1 MKHLIISLFTLF
13 LSIGNLYSQE
23 KSRIIVTTDLGGT
36 DPDDIQ
42 SMIHL
47 LVCSDV
53 IDIEGIISQLAWIP
67 APDNTTAIKDI
78 IDQYGK
84 VLPNLRKHSSDFPS
98 AEYLKSITVQ
108 GQKVPH
114 MDGVGNGL
122 DSPGSDLII
131 KVVDDKQDPRP
142 VWLVAWGGMNTIAQ
156 AIWKVKNTRNNR
168 EFTTFAN
175 RIRIYDILGQDD
187 SGAWIAKNF
196 PEILYIRN
204 KEVYGW
210 APDDQWIKS
219 NIQKKGPL
227 GSIYP
232 DRRWATEGDS
242 PSFLYLCNNGLNTP
256 EHPEYGG
263 WGGRFSPTKQKN
275 IRGMDFIEK
284 SNKSESVYDDYYMI
298 ASSKEGIEAINR
310 WKRHIY
316 NDFAARIAWSVSPE
330 YEMANHHPK
339 PAILNDDSTAPIYI
353 KASAGDTLSLDASG
367 SFDPDGDSLNFN
379 WSFYSEPST
388 YNGNLEITN
397 ANNSDLSLK
406 IPTEAKGKTIH
417 LVLEVTDNGQP
428 NLTSYKR
435 VVVSVK

>member
-1 MKHLIISLFTLF
+1 MKYLIISLLTVF
-13 LSIGNLYSQE
+13 LSIGNLFSQE

-47 LVCSDV
+47 LVCSDC
-53 IDIEGIISQLAWIP
+53 IDIEGIVSQLAWIP
-67 APDNTTAIKDI
+67 APDNTAAIKDI

-84 VLPNLRKHSSDFPS
+84 ALPNLRKHSSDYPS

-131 KVVDDKQDPRP
+131 KVVDDKQDSRP

-196 PEILYIRN
+196 PEIIYIRN

-219 NIQKKGPL
+219 NIQKKRTVG
-227 GSIYP
+227 Y
-232 DRRWATEGDS
+232 
-242 PSFLYLCNNGLNTP
+242 
-256 EHPEYGG
+256 
-263 WGGRFSPTKQKN
+263 N
-275 IRGMDFIEK
+275 I
-284 SNKSESVYDDYYMI
+284 S
-298 ASSKEGIEAINR
+298 
-310 WKRHIY
+310 
-316 NDFAARIAWSVSPE
+316 
-330 YEMANHHPK
+330 
-339 PAILNDDSTAPIYI
+339 
-353 KASAGDTLSLDASG
+353 
-367 SFDPDGDSLNFN
+367 
-379 WSFYSEPST
+379 
-388 YNGNLEITN
+388 
-397 ANNSDLSLK
+397 
-406 IPTEAKGKTIH
+406 
-417 LVLEVTDNGQP
+417 
-428 NLTSYKR
+428 
-435 VVVSVK
+435 

>member
-1 MKHLIISLFTLF
+1 MKYLIISLFTIF

-47 LVCSDV
+47 LVCSDG

-67 APDNTTAIKDI
+67 APDNTAAIKDI

-122 DSPGSDLII
+122 DSPGSNLII
-131 KVVDDKQDPRP
+131 KVVDNKHDNRP

-156 AIWKVKNTRNNR
+156 AIWTVKNTRNNR
-168 EFTTFAN
+168 EFTKFADK
-175 RIRIYDILGQDD
+175 IRIYDILGQDD
-187 SGAWIAKNF
+187 AGAWIAKNF

-204 KEVYGW
+204 TEVYGW
-210 APDDQWIKS
+210 TPDDEWIKN
-219 NIQKKGPL
+219 NIQSKGLL
-227 GSIYP
+227 GRTYP

-242 PSFLYLCNNGLNTP
+242 PSFLYFCANGLNTP

-263 WGGRFSPTKQKN
+263 WGGRFSTTKQKN
-275 IRGMDFIEK
+275 IRGMDFVEK
-284 SNKSESVYDDYYMI
+284 SGKPESVYDDYYMTV
-298 ASSKEGIEAINR
+298 SSEEGIGAINR
-310 WKRHIY
+310 WKHHIY
-316 NDFAARIAWSVSPE
+316 NDFAARIIWSASPR

-339 PAILNDDSTAPIYI
+339 PVISNYGSTAPIYI
-353 KASAGDTLSLDASG
+353 NAHAGKELTLNAGQSS
-367 SFDPDGDSLNFN
+367 DPDGDSLSFN
-379 WSFYSEPST
+379 WSFYPEPST
-388 YNGNLEITN
+388 YKGRLEITN
-397 ANNSDLSLK
+397 ANSTDLELK
-406 IPTEAKGKTIH
+406 IPAEAKGKSIH
-417 LVLEVTDNGQP
+417 LILEVTDNGQP
-428 NLTSYKR
+428 SLTSYKR
-435 VVVSVK
+435 VVISVK